1 MSAVNEAIAREY
13 FETQGYLV
21 SQPCKYTPARH
32 KKADE
37 ELDLLIVHPQI
48 REHQVP
54 DRLVWTSS
62 DLQTVARAVV
72 GVRGWHTD
80 RFYAATFEQTPEML
94 RFAERAARRA
104 AEVRLGAEPVA
115 AILCLP
121 ELPASGE
128 LKEKTLRA
136 LKERGIDGVLS
147 FRTMLQELV
156 AKVDVTRNYDK
167 SDMLQMLRILKIYG
181 LVRDPQMELFTRRTR
196 KQKETTAPAG
206 E

>member
-13 FETQGYLV
+13 FETLGYLV

-37 ELDLLIVHPQI
+37 ELDLLIIHPQI
-48 REHQVP
+48 REHRVP
-54 DRLVWTSS
+54 EGLVWTSA

-104 AEVRLGAEPVA
+104 AALRLGAEPVA
-115 AILCLP
+115 AVLCLP

-128 LKEKTLRA
+128 LKEKTLLA

-156 AKVDVTRNYDK
+156 AKVDVNRNYDK
-167 SDMLQMLRILKIYG
+167 SDMLQMLRILKVYG
-181 LVRDPQMELFTRRTR
+181 LVRDPQLELFSRRAR
-196 KQKETTAPAG
+196 RQKDAPVPTG